1 MSQIITVY
9 VSSTTED
16 LRDYRTAA
24 RAAIRDLG
32 LVPILLE
39 RFPAQDAAA
48 VRARH
53 RMVNRAAIY
62 VGIYAWRY
70 GWVPSESVGG
80 QAGLSI
86 PALEHTWAEE
96 QGIPRLY
103 FLLDPTHPWPDI
115 PPYVDADPAAQA
127 QLAAFKKQLQ
137 DEPGAFTFTTPDDL
151 ETALKVALSD
161 VVKDLT
167 GTLPAVGG
175 WRRPAARLALANFVG
190 RQDDATRLGALLTS
204 GEGVAVL
211 RGGGGIGKTAL
222 ALHLADHLDFPG
234 GVLWV
239 SLGPDAVRPEAV
251 VPPILAAWVEAH
263 AEGRTLAPGD
273 LTPERVRALLSD
285 APGRML
291 AVVDDVWHVE
301 PARELHKALP
311 DGTALLITTLDA
323 RVEAPGHNYTLQPLS
338 SADALDLLTDRL
350 REAGI
355 DAEPLSGVLRA
366 LSRLL
371 EGHALALDLMA
382 RLLIEQGA
390 ERASELLE
398 GLAANLDGNT
408 PLHALTLEQAIE
420 RADPLE
426 AALYLSYGGL
436 GYGFDAIR
444 EDLQAKFRALSVIA
458 PGASFERRTAFAV
471 WGLGTADATL
481 SESSAEYAEG
491 ALAELVRAGLLEHL
505 PDRDRYALHIVPH
518 LYARALSAQAGEH
531 DAALGHYIRHVI
543 GDLAAGL
550 AEHPTQGTNLDH
562 LHYVGTL
569 LLDRIQRDVLGDTT
583 LEALAEP
590 ESSLALPDTDDLP
603 DAAQW
608 LVWGRD
614 FAVITAGYVLH
625 RLFNAEG
632 RRWLSLGLACARLTG
647 DRERTA
653 LFVDGLAAWHTQHG
667 NADRS
672 MSYLE
677 TSCRI
682 YRDNDNREAE
692 VAALDRL
699 SELYNAHGRT
709 ADALDL
715 YKRAVRL
722 KRDLG
727 DQAGEA
733 VTMAQMG
740 RVYSSAGQTQRA
752 LNLFQQALPRLR
764 EAGNQGAEAR
774 ALHDIG
780 EIHNATGEHR
790 RALELFQQALPLH
803 RAAGDRAGEARTLNN
818 IGEVFFTAGQTQR
831 ALEVYE
837 QALAMLREEHDQ
849 TGIARALN
857 NIGEVYSHT
866 HENQKALEYFQAA
879 LPLHR
884 ESADRIGEARTLY
897 NLAHLYTN
905 KKQYEPALKLYRES
919 LRIAR
924 EIGDRRGEAHTLN
937 GIGGCYHATDQPQR
951 ALEVYQQALPLYRA
965 MSDRA
970 GEATM
975 LNNVGLIF
983 RATGEYERALTFYR
997 QALPLYRALGDQ
1009 AGEAAALNNM
1019 GLVYRALGQPQRT
1032 LDLYQEALALRRTLG
1047 DRAGEALLLFNIG
1060 MVLHKAFGRTTEAI
1074 GYLEQCVTIEEA
1086 IGHRDLKHDRATL
1099 DKLRRLLAGGTPPSD
1114 PVSPAET
1121 GPDEDTAPPDHEE
1134 DA

>member
-16 LRDYRTAA
+16 LHDYRAAA

-48 VRARH
+48 VRARR
-53 RMVNRAAIY
+53 RMLGRAAIY
-62 VGIYAWRY
+62 VGIFAQRY
-70 GWVPSESVGG
+70 GWVPSEAVGG

-86 PALEHTWAEE
+86 PALEHAWAEE
-96 QGIPRLY
+96 QDTPRLY
-103 FLLDPTHPWPDI
+103 FMLDPAQPWPDT
-115 PPYVDADPAAQA
+115 PPYVDDDPEAQT
-127 QLAAFKKQLQ
+127 QLAAFKARIQ

-151 ETALKVALSD
+151 ESALKVALSD
-161 VVKDLT
+161 VVKELT
-167 GTLPAVGG
+167 GTLPVVGG
-175 WRRPAARLALANFVG
+175 WRRPAPPLALANFVG
-190 RQDDATRLGALLTS
+190 RHDDVTRLGALLTA

-239 SLGPDAVRPEAV
+239 SLGPDARRPEAV
-251 VPPILAAWVEAH
+251 VPPILAAWAEAH
-263 AEGRTLAPGD
+263 ATGRTLAPGD

-285 APGRML
+285 APGRMM
-291 AVVDDVWHVE
+291 AVLDDVWHVE

-323 RVEAPGHNYTLQPLS
+323 RVEAPGHNYTLQALS
-338 SADALDLLTDRL
+338 STDALDLLTDRL

-355 DAEPLSGVLRA
+355 DAVPLSGVLRA
-366 LSRLL
+366 LSCLL

-390 ERASELLE
+390 DRASELLE
-398 GLAANLDGNT
+398 GLAANLDGHT
-408 PLHALTLEQAIE
+408 PLHALALEQTIE
-420 RADPLE
+420 RADPVE

-444 EDLQAKFRALSVIA
+444 DDLQAKFRALSVIA
-458 PGASFERRTAFAV
+458 PGASFERGSAYAV
-471 WGLGTADATL
+471 WGLGTVDATL

-505 PDRDRYALHIVPH
+505 PDLDRYRLHIVPH

-531 DAALGHYIRHVI
+531 DAALAHYIRHVI
-543 GDLAAGL
+543 GDLAVGL
-550 AEHPTQGTNLDH
+550 AKHPAAMGDPAQGANLDH
-562 LHYVGTL
+562 VHYVGTL
-569 LLDRIQRDVLGDTT
+569 LLERIQRDVLGDTT
-583 LEALAEP
+583 LELLAEP
-590 ESSLALPDTDDLP
+590 ETPLALPDIDDLR

-608 LVWGRD
+608 LGWGRD
-614 FAVITAGYVLH
+614 FAVFTAGYVLH
-625 RLFNAEG
+625 RLFNDEG

-667 NADRS
+667 NADRC

-677 TSCRI
+677 TSCRL
-682 YRDNDNREAE
+682 YRELNHREAE

-699 SELYNAHGRT
+699 SELYNAHGRA

-715 YKRAVRL
+715 YKRTLRL

-727 DQAGEA
+727 DDAGEA

-780 EIHNATGEHR
+780 EISQRDR
-790 RALELFQQALPLH
+790 RAPP
-803 RAAGDRAGEARTLNN
+803 RVGVVPAG
-818 IGEVFFTAGQTQR
+818 
-831 ALEVYE
+831 
-837 QALAMLREEHDQ
+837 
-849 TGIARALN
+849 
-857 NIGEVYSHT
+857 
-866 HENQKALEYFQAA
+866 
-879 LPLHR
+879 
-884 ESADRIGEARTLY
+884 
-897 NLAHLYTN
+897 
-905 KKQYEPALKLYRES
+905 
-919 LRIAR
+919 
-924 EIGDRRGEAHTLN
+924 
-937 GIGGCYHATDQPQR
+937 
-951 ALEVYQQALPLYRA
+951 
-965 MSDRA
+965 
-970 GEATM
+970 
-975 LNNVGLIF
+975 
-983 RATGEYERALTFYR
+983 
-997 QALPLYRALGDQ
+997 
-1009 AGEAAALNNM
+1009 AAA
-1019 GLVYRALGQPQRT
+1019 AP
-1032 LDLYQEALALRRTLG
+1032 RR
-1047 DRAGEALLLFNIG
+1047 R
-1060 MVLHKAFGRTTEAI
+1060 
-1074 GYLEQCVTIEEA
+1074 
-1086 IGHRDLKHDRATL
+1086 
-1099 DKLRRLLAGGTPPSD
+1099 
-1114 PVSPAET
+1114 
-1121 GPDEDTAPPDHEE
+1121 
-1134 DA
+1134 